1 MNPSVSLR
9 SAKILAAVAAL
20 SLLVAAGPGGGGPG
34 SRGPQSS
41 QGNQQ
46 CPPGQGQSGSASGKG
61 NSAQGAS
68 GAQMAP
74 VGGQGGEQGG
84 NQGENGPD
92 TPSDGPG
99 QGPQNRPRNQGQTLS
114 GAVRGY
120 NLNPSGT
127 PESMMLSTG
136 NSTVQLN
143 FPPEM
148 AASIQSA
155 ATVGSQVTVVARS
168 GGGPGGPD
176 DQNGPGDQQP
186 DHRVMNLESIKTAS
200 GSTLNVGGPGG
211 GQNGQVTGTVK
222 QLNYD
227 RRGDVNGAQLDNGA
241 FVHLRPGSN
250 ADLTVG
256 EKVTVQGRQRTT
268 SNGMKIIE
276 AQSING
282 ISLNDNGPGGQGNNG
297 GPGGGGPPGGGPD
310 GNGGAPGQ

>member
-1 MNPSVSLR
+1 MNIRGSKLRKSQTYQETIMTNRIYIR
-9 SAKILAAVAAL
+9 SAKIFAAATAL
-20 SLLVAAGPGGGGPG
+20 SLLVAAGPPGGGPDG
-34 SRGPQSS
+34 G
-41 QGNQQ
+41 QQ
-46 CPPGQGQSGSASGKG
+46 QSGQ
-61 NSAQGAS
+61 NS
-68 GAQMAP
+68 
-74 VGGQGGEQGG
+74 
-84 NQGENGPD
+84 N
-92 TPSDGPG
+92 PSG
-99 QGPQNRPRNQGQTLS
+99 QGPQNRQRSQGQTLTGS
-114 GAVRGY
+114 VSGY

-155 ATVGSQVTVVARS
+155 ASIGAKLTVVART
-168 GGGPGGPD
+168 GGGPGDFKGPD
-176 DQNGPGDQQP
+176 DQQA
-186 DHRVMNLESIKTAS
+186 DHPVMNLESIKTAS
-200 GSTLNVGGPGG
+200 GSTLNIGGPGA
-211 GQNGQVTGTVK
+211 GQAGEVTGTVK

-227 RRGDVNGAQLDNGA
+227 RRGNVNGAQLDTGA

-256 EKVTVQGRQRTT
+256 EKVTVKGRQHTA

-276 AQSING
+276 ADSING
-282 ISLNDNGPGGQGNNG
+282 AALNDDGPGGPGGPGGQGNNG